1 MSLDFPDLLELTA
14 DTLEIELQ
22 FPWRRSAETECTEE
36 HHGEEQE
43 TSLEIKET
51 CYNRRLQVTAIINW
65 IKRKNRKEKTQGLK
79 STTDLR
85 VLAFFVSYTAS

>member
-1 MSLDFPDLLELTA
+1 MALDFPDLLELTA

-51 CYNRRLQVTAIINW
+51 CYNRRLQVSAITIIYW
-65 IKRKNRKEKTQGLK
+65 IKERTDMRKH
-79 STTDLR
+79 R
-85 VLAFFVSYTAS
+85 V